1 MRDDIVYGRPLGRDL
16 YFDIKPTP
24 GSWHCFWFLLKMVK
38 FWPSFTN
45 TFPMWGKLFQIFLD
59 PNKKKFV
66 SQFWKVAWCMTCFF
80 HGTLLK
86 SVNKWS
92 ELFRFSL
99 VKEQLWRTVIN
110 KKIYGLKIVWYEWNH
125 KCKCHIS
132 NTDQI

>member
-1 MRDDIVYGRPLGRDL
+1 MT
-16 YFDIKPTP
+16 IKPEHKD
-24 GSWHCFWFLLKMVK
+24 WHCCYFFLHLGKVFAK
-38 FWPSFTN
+38 LCN
-45 TFPMWGKLFQIFLD
+45 KLFQWEEKLCQTENMFFKIQTKRWNFFCALRKVIVLTLQFLIFEKLRD
-59 PNKKKFV
+59 QGV
-66 SQFWKVAWCMTCFF
+66 WCMTCFF

-125 KCKCHIS
+125 TC
-132 NTDQI
+132 